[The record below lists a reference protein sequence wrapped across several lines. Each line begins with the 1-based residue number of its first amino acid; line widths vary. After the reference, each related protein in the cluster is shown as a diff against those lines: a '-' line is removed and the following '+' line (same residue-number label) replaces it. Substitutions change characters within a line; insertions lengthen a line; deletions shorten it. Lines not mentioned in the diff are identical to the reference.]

1 MINIPVQTDGRHHD
15 RAHEWLGIRSG
26 SQQNDITDRLDYNGP
41 TTRAAIQADAGDV
54 QFALTPIQF
63 RRIKT
68 EGNPSP
74 TVLEALRSHLVE
86 RGRNEPAP
94 NMTLTGR

>member
-41 TTRAAIQADAGDV
+41 TTRAAIQADAG
-54 QFALTPIQF
+54 
-63 RRIKT
+63 
-68 EGNPSP
+68 G
-74 TVLEALRSHLVE
+74 RSVCA
-86 RGRNEPAP
+86 NADPVS
-94 NMTLTGR
+94 TD

>member
-1 MINIPVQTDGRHHD
+1 MAPRH
-15 RAHEWLGIRSG
+15 EPLYK
-26 SQQNDITDRLDYNGP
+26 QMP
-41 TTRAAIQADAGDV
+41 GDV